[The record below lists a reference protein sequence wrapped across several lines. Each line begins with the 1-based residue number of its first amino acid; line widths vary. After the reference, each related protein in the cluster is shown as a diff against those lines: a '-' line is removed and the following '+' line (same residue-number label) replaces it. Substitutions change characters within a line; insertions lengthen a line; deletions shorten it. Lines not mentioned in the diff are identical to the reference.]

1 MHPSFRTERP
11 QDYAAVEQ
19 LVAAAF
25 RDEVYSDQNEQR
37 RGIGGCTIEDAQR
50 EGGLAGIAGRMIY
63 PAAVYQDQEG

>member
-1 MHPSFRTERP
+1 MHPSFRSERP

-37 RGIGGCTIEDAQR
+37 RGIGGCTVEEAQR
-50 EGGLAGIAGRMIY
+50 EGGIAGRMIC
-63 PAAVYQDQEG
+63 PAAVCEDQEG